1 MRVIN
6 GLFQILAIVTSVFL
20 IGEAIVAQER
30 KPPGTPEDTVEVC
43 IIARCEDSGNEF
55 LISASGADETEATNN
70 ALAACS
76 QLNCGG
82 GTAVKV
88 NRPVP
93 FGACDEGEGV
103 QKLAAGQWRI
113 GATVHYCD
121 GTTLSGIF
129 ATGDTYWDARLR
141 ARRKACSIIDPTRP
155 VRCICYRI
163 DQCPCCPCRC
173 RR

>member
-93 FGACDEGEGV
+93 FGACDSGESERPFTTATGRRFRASLPQV
-103 QKLAAGQWRI
+103 IRI
-113 GATVHYCD
+113 G
-121 GTTLSGIF
+121 
-129 ATGDTYWDARLR
+129 
-141 ARRKACSIIDPTRP
+141 TR
-155 VRCICYRI
+155 
-163 DQCPCCPCRC
+163 D
-173 RR
+173 